1 MRQSQLVRGAVAATF
16 TFFMATSPSIRAD
29 LIILGDSLSD
39 TGNAYALTS
48 GAIPQSPP
56 YYQGRFSN
64 GPVWVELLADTLG
77 LPVPSPYFE
86 GSGGTNFAVGGAT
99 TWSGDPMASFGMN
112 LQFQAL
118 QGAML
123 VDPALGDLSD
133 DLVVV
138 WGGANDFFADN
149 AADPYDSVAN
159 LEAIVTDLL
168 ALGAVS
174 LLLPNL
180 PPLEETP
187 EFSGLQAAADFS
199 TDFNAAYQVVVSNLQ
214 DANAMVDLLYFDV
227 YEALQGIIADPAG
240 FGFSNVSEG
249 ALLAGASN
257 PDEYLFWDGVHPT
270 ASGHAE
276 LARNAANLVSVPA
289 PSVLLLM
296 LPGVLLLVNST
307 NRRSKE
313 RNAVV

>member
-1 MRQSQLVRGAVAATF
+1 
-16 TFFMATSPSIRAD
+16 
-29 LIILGDSLSD
+29 
-39 TGNAYALTS
+39 
-48 GAIPQSPP
+48 
-56 YYQGRFSN
+56 
-64 GPVWVELLADTLG
+64 
-77 LPVPSPYFE
+77 
-86 GSGGTNFAVGGAT
+86 
-99 TWSGDPMASFGMN
+99 MN
-112 LQFQAL
+112 LQVQAL

-149 AADPYDSVAN
+149 AADPYDLVAN

-187 EFSGLQAAADFS
+187 EFPGLQAAADFS

-227 YEALQGIIADPAG
+227 YEALQGIIADPAA
-240 FGFSNVSEG
+240 FGFSKVFEG

-270 ASGHAE
+270 TSGHAE

-296 LPGVLLLVNST
+296 LPGVLLLVNNT
-307 NRRSKE
+307 NRRMLIAAPTLALDEADAALCTSTRRFGQRAE
-313 RNAVV
+313 FLGDPVTAHFQTPVIVVGFLDVIMGDTGKAAGTRRGEDVLDLVMQGALVALEPEHVVGTLVVDLFGNLGLAAHGVDGHDAAFEL